1 MRVSRVKFGHMRHR
15 EAEWDI
21 GVAWNKR
28 NESVLVR
35 NFVEICL
42 EHSSRLSKPAC
53 RSRSTSTHAI
63 RLWQGQD
70 AFGRGDYLFLFDA
83 ALRTAAARTA
93 ATRSGSIGLPTW
105 SS

>member
-1 MRVSRVKFGHMRHR
+1 MTRPTCSRRCRAGIGVALVPRSAEQMRVSRVKFGHMRHR

-42 EHSSRLSKPAC
+42 EHS
-53 RSRSTSTHAI
+53 
-63 RLWQGQD
+63 
-70 AFGRGDYLFLFDA
+70 
-83 ALRTAAARTA
+83 
-93 ATRSGSIGLPTW
+93 
-105 SS
+105 